1 MSKLKS
7 TKLKLGKENNAKSA
21 VFLELKLEK
30 LQSKL
35 LEQEKSQEEQ
45 KETISHL
52 KGELEETK
60 KKHQLAEAESLQ
72 ISIHQI
78 ELQSQLTT
86 ALQNKREAEI

>member
-1 MSKLKS
+1 M
-7 TKLKLGKENNAKSA
+7 
-21 VFLELKLEK
+21 ELKLEK

-60 KKHQLAEAESLQ
+60 KKYQLAEAENLQ
-72 ISIHQI
+72 ISLHQI
-78 ELQSQLTT
+78 ELKSQLTI
-86 ALQNKREAEI
+86 ALQNKKEAEI